1 MFVECFLTQD
11 AKAEEAAL
19 KGLRKVDSEV
29 LVFHDSVEEQPDWSD
44 PMDQDPAPA
53 ASPTE
58 VASSQDLEAA
68 NEEPTV
74 VPKEEPTV
82 IPEGAAEPQPENT
95 ETRPA
100 AEKPEKKKKPEKT
113 PEKTPAAA
121 EQKPDP
127 EKKIESEAEPRSLCP
142 VPVHS
147 DASLEHTKAGTSF

>member
-1 MFVECFLTQD
+1 MFVECFLTQE

-29 LVFHDSVEEQPDWSD
+29 FHDSVEEPDWSD
-44 PMDQDPAPA
+44 PMDQDLA

-82 IPEGAAEPQPENT
+82 IPERAAEPHPENP

-100 AEKPEKKKKPEKT
+100 AEKPEKK

-127 EKKIESEAEPRSLCP
+127 
-142 VPVHS
+142 
-147 DASLEHTKAGTSF
+147 

>member
-19 KGLRKVDSEV
+19 KEIRKVDSEV
-29 LVFHDSVEEQPDWSD
+29 FQDAQEQPDWSD
-44 PMDQDPAPA
+44 PMEE

-58 VASSQDLEAA
+58 VASDSSQDLAVA
-68 NEEPTV
+68 NEEPTI

-82 IPEGAAEPQPENT
+82 IPEKT
-95 ETRPA
+95 E
-100 AEKPEKKKKPEKT
+100 EK

-127 EKKIESEAEPRSLCP
+127 EKKKTAEAEPCSLCP
-142 VPVHS
+142 VAVHS
-147 DASLEHTKAGTSF
+147 ETSLDHTKAGTSF

>member
-1 MFVECFLTQD
+1 MFVECFLTQE

-29 LVFHDSVEEQPDWSD
+29 FHDSVEEPDWSD
-44 PMDQDPAPA
+44 PMDQDLA

-68 NEEPTV
+68 NEEPTLFQKRTQQSSRSV
-74 VPKEEPTV
+74 LQSHIRRTPRR
-82 IPEGAAEPQPENT
+82 GLLH
-95 ETRPA
+95 A
-100 AEKPEKKKKPEKT
+100 AEKPEKK

-127 EKKIESEAEPRSLCP
+127 EKKTESEAEPRSLCP